1 MDELDT
7 LVVRVRADTA
17 SFARDVGDIRGQLEG
32 PLAGGVDSAG
42 RAIESAL
49 ARAARTGKIGFEDL
63 RKVALATL
71 GDIAS
76 QAVRSNLSSLF
87 GGGGGSGGGGLLSSL
102 GGAVAGLLGLPG
114 RATGGPVTGGRA
126 YMVGERGPE
135 MFVPTASGQIVAGG
149 GGRGAVNVTV
159 NVAAPRDAGPAFMAR
174 TGTQVARAVRGALD
188 RAER

>member
-17 SFARDVGDIRGQLEG
+17 GFARDVGDIRGQLEG

-49 ARAARTGKIGFEDL
+49 ARAARTGKVGFEDL

-87 GGGGGSGGGGLLSSL
+87 GGGNGGGGLLSSL

-135 MFVPTASGQIVAGG
+135 MFVPTGSGQIVAGG
-149 GGRGAVNVTV
+149 SGRGAVNVTV

-174 TGTQVARAVRGALD
+174 TGAQVARAVRGALD

>member
-17 SFARDVGDIRGQLEG
+17 GFARDVGDIRGQLEG

-49 ARAARTGKIGFEDL
+49 ARAARTGRIGFEDL

-76 QAVRSNLSSLF
+76 QAVRSNLSGLF
-87 GGGGGSGGGGLLSSL
+87 GGSGGGGLAASL
-102 GGAVAGLLGLPG
+102 GSAVAGLLGLPG

-135 MFVPTASGQIVAGG
+135 MFVPTSSGQVMAAGG
-149 GGRGAVNVTV
+149 GRQAVNVTV
-159 NVAAPRDAGPAFMAR
+159 NVAAPRDAAPAFMAR
-174 TGTQVARAVRGALD
+174 TGTQVARAVRVALD

>member
-7 LVVRVRADTA
+7 LVVRVRADTMG
-17 SFARDVGDIRGQLEG
+17 FARDVGDMRGQLEG

-42 RAIESAL
+42 RALETAL
-49 ARAARTGKIGFEDL
+49 ARAARTGKLGFEDL
-63 RKVALATL
+63 RKVALSAL
-71 GDIAS
+71 GDIAA
-76 QAVRSNLSSLF
+76 QAVRSNLSSLL
-87 GGGGGSGGGGLLSSL
+87 GGGGGGGLLSAL
-102 GGAVAGLLGLPG
+102 GGAVSGLFGLPG

-135 MFVPTASGQIVAGG
+135 LFVPTASGQIVTGGSGG
-149 GGRGAVNVTV
+149 GGRAVNVTV

-188 RAER
+188 RADR

>member
-7 LVVRVRADTA
+7 LVVRLRADTA
-17 SFARDVGDIRGQLEG
+17 GFARDVGDIRGQLEG

-49 ARAARTGKIGFEDL
+49 ARAARTGKLGFEDL

-87 GGGGGSGGGGLLSSL
+87 GGGNGG
-102 GGAVAGLLGLPG
+102 GLPG

-135 MFVPTASGQIVAGG
+135 MFVPTGSGQIVAGG
-149 GGRGAVNVTV
+149 SGRGAVNVTV

-174 TGTQVARAVRGALD
+174 TGAQVARAVRGALD

>member
-1 MDELDT
+1 
-7 LVVRVRADTA
+7 VRVRADSA

-174 TGTQVARAVRGALD
+174 TGAQVARAVRGALD